1 VKGCESTT
9 VDDVERLL
17 SKLYPK
23 TRVRPESGLER
34 TGEKATRLSR
44 RGTGLAILPE
54 CAESE
59 EIGNGS
65 SKMQRLWDV
74 EARVLGEL
82 VLINL
87 GKVG

>member
-9 VDDVERLL
+9 VNDVERLL
-17 SKLYPK
+17 SKLYTK
-23 TRVRPESGLER
+23 TCVRPESGLER

-54 CAESE
+54 CAELE

-65 SKMQRLWDV
+65 SKV
-74 EARVLGEL
+74 
-82 VLINL
+82 
-87 GKVG
+87 